1 MQIPAVAPSTGARAS
16 TCHQTAITL
25 SSSDRPANPDRLMTR
40 ASNPKRP
47 PMLSEQG
54 CLLLRR
60 FFNFDSDL
68 VPNLFA
74 FQIAIVSQLFC
85 ALSDLLVSIES
96 VMCAAEIRIH
106 YNGILTRNPHD
117 NPRPDRVS
125 LAGAKLDKQVDAGI
139 MASKHVRLSIHMF
152 I

>member
-1 MQIPAVAPSTGARAS
+1 
-16 TCHQTAITL
+16 
-25 SSSDRPANPDRLMTR
+25 
-40 ASNPKRP
+40 
-47 PMLSEQG
+47 MLGEQG
-54 CLLLRR
+54 FLLLRR

-85 ALSDLLVSIES
+85 ALSDLLISIES

-117 NPRPDRVS
+117 NPLTRQGEIS
-125 LAGAKLDKQVDAGI
+125 W
-139 MASKHVRLSIHMF
+139 SKVRQTSGRQNYVKSAR
-152 I
+152 